1 MRHTLILIKREQ
13 ISLDTILR
21 LALKSASFKNFK
33 HEFLRSR
40 LRKMLY
46 SLLTNLLLQHIARYK
61 TCSTLCN
68 GKTSHKNL
76 LIYDIKQTQLNS
88 PKFIQVYSNAYSE
101 YKRDRCRKVNGGPI
115 TGMRLIIL
123 AYNELTKC
131 QSQEKSV
138 ILSICK
144 SSSNYFH
151 FGMHTIQL

>member
-13 ISLDTILR
+13 ILLDTILR
-21 LALKSASFKNFK
+21 LALKPASVTNFK

-40 LRKMLY
+40 LRKILY
-46 SLLTNLLLQHIARYK
+46 SLLTKLLLQHIARYK
-61 TCSTLCN
+61 TYSTLCN
-68 GKTSHKNL
+68 GKRVTKNL

-123 AYNELTKC
+123 AYNEMTKC
-131 QSQEKSV
+131 QPQEKSV
-138 ILSICK
+138 ILRICTFV
-144 SSSNYFH
+144 SNYFH
-151 FGMHTIQL
+151 LGMHTIQL